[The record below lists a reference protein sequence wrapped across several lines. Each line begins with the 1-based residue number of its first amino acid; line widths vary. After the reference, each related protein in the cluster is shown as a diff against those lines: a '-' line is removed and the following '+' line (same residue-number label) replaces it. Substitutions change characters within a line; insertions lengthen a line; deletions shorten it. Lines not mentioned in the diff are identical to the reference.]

1 MLTHFD
7 SFGLISTHFDSLRL
21 IRTHFRRGSRRKS
34 LVETDP
40 STITSVVSALQSS
53 RRRKS
58 LLPDDDEDGAKTAGA
73 LLSALSRSR

>member
-1 MLTHFD
+1 M
-7 SFGLISTHFDSLRL
+7 
-21 IRTHFRRGSRRKS
+21 
-34 LVETDP
+34 ETDP